1 LEHLETFERDRI
13 NALSITAAQGWHSLF
28 AGLAGKGGIDTVAT
42 DLLPYQIEGGG
53 KVDDLTRKTIQLLA
67 AQGRLPAKVVGL
79 VLAVDSRVLD

>member
-13 NALSITAAQGWHSLF
+13 NALSVTSAQGWHSLF
-28 AGLAGKGGIDTVAT
+28 AGLAGKGGIDTVAS
-42 DLLPYQIEGGG
+42 DLLPFQTEGTG
-53 KVDDLTRKTIQLLA
+53 KIDDLTKKTIQLLA